1 MLATQKS
8 YLKYLG
14 KLDSL
19 ISGAKDLSLVDSAGI
34 TKQIA
39 AQKDAISAQEL
50 LVPVVGGFSV
60 GKSSLLNDFLGD
72 DALFYNSWCRKNKIS
87 LPKNIIKKAFH
98 IRLISIIYA
107 TKDYTIIF

>member
-39 AQKDAISAQEL
+39 AQEL
-50 LVPVVGGFSV
+50 LVPVVGGFSAI
-60 GKSSLLNDFLGD
+60 KSSLLNDFLGD

-107 TKDYTIIF
+107 TKEDAIIF

>member
-39 AQKDAISAQEL
+39 AQEL
-50 LVPVVGGFSV
+50 LVPVVGGFSAS
-60 GKSSLLNDFLGD
+60 KSSLLNDFLGD
-72 DALFYNSWCRKNKIS
+72 DAFFITRGAEKIKFLSPKIS
-87 LPKNIIKKAFH
+87 SKRHFT
-98 IRLISIIYA
+98 YA
-107 TKDYTIIF
+107 

>member
-39 AQKDAISAQEL
+39 AQEL

>member
-34 TKQIA
+34 TKKIA
-39 AQKDAISAQEL
+39 AQEL
-50 LVPVVGGFSV
+50 LVPVFGGFSAS
-60 GKSSLLNDFLGD
+60 KSSLLNDFLGD